1 MEAAKL
7 YSFELSHPSM
17 AARAMLELKGIEY
30 RTVNVLAGSQRIHL
44 RLAGFRDG
52 TVPALKLDGRRVQ
65 GSLRISRALE
75 QLRPQPP
82 LFPGDPELRRG
93 VEEAERWGDE
103 DFQSLPRVCLR
114 WALVRDRA
122 LREWLAE
129 ESGLPAPAITART
142 SGPLARYYAR
152 VINADEAAVRRTLR
166 EMPDM
171 LDRVDAL
178 LDDGTLGLDPPN
190 AAALQIL
197 CTVRALDAFS
207 DFHDLVSAH
216 PAAAAARQL
225 FPRYPEPIPR
235 FLPPDLAARLGR

>member
-1 MEAAKL
+1 MEAARL

-30 RTVNVLAGSQRIHL
+30 RTVNVLAGSQRVHL

-65 GSLRISRALE
+65 GSRRISRALE
-75 QLRPQPP
+75 QLQPQPP
-82 LFPGDPELRRG
+82 LFPSDPELRRR

-103 DFQSLPRVCLR
+103 EFQSVPRIGLR

-122 LREWLAE
+122 LRGWLAQ
-129 ESGLPAPAITART
+129 ESGLPVPTITART
-142 SGPLARYYAR
+142 SGPLARYYAH
-152 VINADEAAVRRTLR
+152 VIGADEAAVRRTLR

-178 LDDGTLGLDPPN
+178 LLDGTLGLDPPN

-197 CTVRALDAFS
+197 CTVRALDAFG
-207 DFHDLVSAH
+207 DFHELVSTH

-225 FPRYPEPIPR
+225 FPRYPEPVPR
-235 FLPPDLAARLGR
+235 FLPPDLAAVVGR

>member
-1 MEAAKL
+1 MTAAKL

-17 AARAMLELKGIEY
+17 AARTMLELKDIDF

-44 RLAGFRDG
+44 RLAGFRHG
-52 TVPALKLDGRRVQ
+52 TVPALRLDGRRIQ
-65 GSLRISRALE
+65 GSRRISRALDE
-75 QLRPQPP
+75 LQPEPP
-82 LFPGDPELRRG
+82 LFPSDPDLRRR

-103 DFQSLPRVCLR
+103 EFQLVPRMSLR

-129 ESGLPAPAITART
+129 EAGLPAPAIAART
-142 SGPLARYYAR
+142 SGPLARYYAH
-152 VINADEAAVRRTLR
+152 VIEADEAAVRRTLG

-178 LDDGTLGLDPPN
+178 LDDGTLALDPPN
-190 AAALQIL
+190 AAAFQVL

-207 DFHDLVSAH
+207 DFHELVGAH
-216 PAAAAARQL
+216 PAAAAARRL

-235 FLPPDLAARLGR
+235 FLPPDLAAALRV